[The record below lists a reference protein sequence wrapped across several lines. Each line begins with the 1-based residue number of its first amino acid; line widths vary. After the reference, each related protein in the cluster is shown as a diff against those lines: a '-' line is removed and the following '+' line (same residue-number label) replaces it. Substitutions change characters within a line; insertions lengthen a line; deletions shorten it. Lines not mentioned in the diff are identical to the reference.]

1 MAKALFLDRDGTI
14 NVDTGYVY
22 ERAKFTF
29 LDGVFDFCRRAQEKG
44 YLIIVI
50 TNQSG
55 IARGYYTEADYERL
69 TAWMRGEFAAH
80 GVTVTD
86 VFHCPA
92 LEGPDRKPAPGL
104 FLKARDRY
112 AIDMAASVNIGDKP
126 RDLEAGERAGVGTNL
141 LFTGDWRTMALPTAD
156 AAKTPEQQAAERTF
170 GVAFTAFERL
180 SVGNSSRNYRATTAV
195 GERYFVKFASPKVI
209 DLAITRDRLMKSPRV
224 PALAFGGVRGELGD
238 QAFCAFEW
246 LDGLESFPPHTYTE
260 GQIRSIC
267 DFHAQLMNDFAA
279 LPHDGLQTRAGFDTR
294 THGATPRV
302 IHGDFHCRNFGFR
315 DGRVCA
321 CFDFESMRLGLAA
334 EDLLRI
340 FVHALERTRFWR
352 VGRILRTVR
361 NLTTCVRLSGLGR
374 DEFLAALDLYVLH
387 KRDARR
393 RKKRLPVLA
402 RIEEPLRAPL
412 YRLLRRAI
420 LRAPLCT
427 GR

>member
-126 RDLEAGERAGVGTNL
+126 RDLEAGERAGVGTNI
-141 LFTGDWRTMALPTAD
+141 LFTGDWRTMALPTD
-156 AAKTPEQQAAERTF
+156 GAAKTPEQLAAERTF

-180 SVGNSSRNYRATTAV
+180 SVGNSSRNYRATTAA

-224 PALAFGGVRGELGD
+224 PVLAFGGVRGELGD

-267 DFHAQLMNDFAA
+267 DFHARLMDDFAA
-279 LPHDGLQTRAGFDTR
+279 LPRDGLATCADFDAR
-294 THGATPRV
+294 THGGARRV
-302 IHGDFHCRNFGFR
+302 IHGDFHCGNFGFR
-315 DGRVCA
+315 DGRACA

-374 DEFLAALDLYVLH
+374 DEFLAALDLYVAH
-387 KRDARR
+387 KQSARR
-393 RKKRLPVLA
+393 RKKRLAFLA
-402 RIEEPLRAPL
+402 RLEEM
-412 YRLLRRAI
+412 